1 MRKRSVLH
9 FSATRTIIHAFIPS
23 GINERGG
30 ESKDNGT
37 ILLTNN
43 NNNKEKRERTF
54 CFLCIVLQLIQPDQ
68 KQLKEE

>member
-1 MRKRSVLH
+1 MLLFPLASM
-9 FSATRTIIHAFIPS
+9 
-23 GINERGG
+23 RGG
-30 ESKDNGT
+30 RGGSKDNGT